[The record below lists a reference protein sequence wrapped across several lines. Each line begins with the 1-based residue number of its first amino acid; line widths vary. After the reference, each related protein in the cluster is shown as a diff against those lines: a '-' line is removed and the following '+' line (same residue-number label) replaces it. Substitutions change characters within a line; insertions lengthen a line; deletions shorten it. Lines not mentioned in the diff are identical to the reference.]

1 MVDGTSFKSA
11 NLFVRKGSIDET
23 TWGVQKETYA
33 SIQYATQ
40 DVSATQTSEILRIRL
55 QLDSTVEV
63 NLFGRNSIVGAM
75 GAIGGFSG
83 LVSVIIVKI
92 LQYFTAVDY
101 NTELIDELFLKKK
114 GLKDQ
119 LEEVQ
124 N

>member
-1 MVDGTSFKSA
+1 
-11 NLFVRKGSIDET
+11 
-23 TWGVQKETYA
+23 
-33 SIQYATQ
+33 
-40 DVSATQTSEILRIRL
+40 
-55 QLDSTVEV
+55 
-63 NLFGRNSIVGAM
+63 M